1 MLHKF
6 GWIKNLKKKNNTQD
20 DKNRFVCME
29 EVNQKINPVAL
40 YSDKFIPKLLEL
52 LKILILVNY

>member
-1 MLHKF
+1 
-6 GWIKNLKKKNNTQD
+6 
-20 DKNRFVCME
+20 ME